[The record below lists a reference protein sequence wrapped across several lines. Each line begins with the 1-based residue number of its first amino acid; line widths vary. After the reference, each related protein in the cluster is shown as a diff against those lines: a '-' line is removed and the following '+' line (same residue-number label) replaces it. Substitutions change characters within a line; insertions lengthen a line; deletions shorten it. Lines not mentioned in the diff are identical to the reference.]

1 MTVQQLH
8 EKTINLCSRLIQAK
22 SYSGEES
29 QAAQVVKE
37 AMEELGY
44 DDAEIDS
51 YGNIIGVIRGSRS
64 GAKVLM
70 DGHIDT
76 VPVSSSDRWSFDPF
90 GGEVHGDRIYGRGAS
105 DMKGAVAAMVCAASY
120 YAEAC
125 GRDFPGE
132 IYVAGVVYEELYEG
146 VSARK
151 ISEAV
156 NPDYVIIGEASNLN
170 LKIGQR
176 GRAEIVLETTGRP
189 AHSANPEKG
198 VNAVKKMMKLLA
210 ALENCAPVEQKGLG
224 KGILELTDIIS
235 DPFPGASVVP
245 ARCTATLDRRL
256 LVGETRESVLAPI
269 LKEIDRLT
277 AMDKDFSARAFF
289 RGESRTCYTGN
300 EIFAERFFPG
310 WLFDRREAFIQNSYE
325 ALCALGLAP
334 SVTNYSFC
342 TNGSHYAGE
351 RGIPTI
357 GFGPSLE
364 SLAHTVD
371 EYILI
376 EQLIKSAEGYTGL
389 LDALLVKT
397 GKYRAIQQCGDRDA
411 AQGV

>member
-1 MTVQQLH
+1 MTIQQLH
-8 EKTINLCSRLIQAK
+8 EKTIGLCSRLIQAK
-22 SYSGEES
+22 SYSGEEA
-29 QAAQVVKE
+29 QAAQVLKE
-37 AMEELGY
+37 VMEDLGY
-44 DDAEIDS
+44 DDAAIDS
-51 YGNIIGVIRGSRS
+51 YGNVVGVIRGRRP
-64 GAKVLM
+64 GARVLL

-76 VPVSSSDRWSFDPF
+76 VPVSNPGQWSFDPF
-90 GGEVHGDRIYGRGAS
+90 GGEVRGNRICGRGAS
-105 DMKGAVAAMVCAASY
+105 DMKGAVAAMVCAAAY

-156 NPDYVIIGEASNLN
+156 NPDFVIIGEASNLN

-176 GRAEIVLETTGRP
+176 GRAEIVLETTGKP

-198 VNAVKKMMKLLA
+198 VNAVKKMMALLA
-210 ALENCAPVEQKGLG
+210 ALENCVPVEQKELG

-235 DPFPGASVVP
+235 EPFPGASVVP
-245 ARCTATLDRRL
+245 SRCTATLDRRL
-256 LVGETRESVLAPI
+256 LVGETREGVLEPV
-269 LKEIDRLT
+269 LREIDRL
-277 AMDKDFSARAFF
+277 AAEDKDFSARAFF
-289 RGESRTCYTGN
+289 RGETRTCYTGN

-310 WLFDRREAFIQNSYE
+310 WLFDRGEAFIQNSYE
-325 ALCALGLAP
+325 ALCALGLTP

-371 EYILI
+371 EYILT
-376 EQLIKSAEGYTGL
+376 EQLLKSAEGYAGL

-397 GKYRAIQQCGDRDA
+397 GKGGA
-411 AQGV
+411 ARQ